1 MRTTIAILAAMVM
14 VLSGCSSM
22 DKDSKKMT
30 CDTAQQA
37 YLAYQA
43 LIASGVVDVDPET
56 VAYVKIAASFL
67 GMYCGW
73 TPETVVLTGAKGVER
88 GTVFDANG
96 VPILKQP

>member
-1 MRTTIAILAAMVM
+1 M

-56 VAYVKIAASFL
+56 VAYVKLAASFL

-73 TPETVVLTGAKGVER
+73 TPVQSGAALTKGEPS
-88 GTVFDANG
+88 TVFDSNG
-96 VPILKQP
+96 VPVLKH